1 MIVFE
6 NIGKKILALRRM
18 LDDVKS
24 FSALMLIFMIAYGT
38 VSQGLTYKPSSKRL
52 KLYHYKIH

>member
-38 VSQGLTYKPSSKRL
+38 VSQGFPYKNIIFQKDMNDL
-52 KLYHYKIH
+52 IY

>member
-38 VSQGLTYKPSSKRL
+38 VSQGFPY
-52 KLYHYKIH
+52 